1 MNMEFNLADTE
12 NIHKALCFMIDQ
24 KIDWVRND
32 LYEVCS
38 DVPNEKFIANY
49 EESWQ
54 ARMAISECLDDMI
67 DCESL
72 ILTER
77 RFDESQADKYEKQYQ
92 EAKRFADFAIQR
104 LTIKFN
110 L

>member
-12 NIHKALCFMIDQ
+12 NIHKALCYLIDH

-32 LYEVCS
+32 LYKVVS
-38 DVPNEKFIANY
+38 DVPNEKFIADY
-49 EESWQ
+49 KESWQ
-54 ARMAISECLDDMI
+54 AREAISECIDDMC

-72 ILTER
+72 ILTEK
-77 RFDESQADKYEKQYQ
+77 RFDENQAAKYEKDFE
-92 EAKRFADFAIQR
+92 EAKRFADFATKR
-104 LTIKFN
+104 LTLMFD

>member
-12 NIHKALCFMIDQ
+12 NIHRALCYLIDQ

-38 DVPNEKFIANY
+38 DVPNEKFIADY
-49 EESWQ
+49 KESWQ
-54 ARMAISECLDDMI
+54 AREAIAECVDDI
-67 DCESL
+67 VDCESL
-72 ILTER
+72 ILTEK
-77 RFDESQADKYEKQYQ
+77 RFDENQAAKYEKDFA
-92 EAKRFADFAIQR
+92 EAKRFADFARDR
-104 LTIKFN
+104 LTLKFN

>member
-32 LYEVCS
+32 LYDVVS
-38 DVPNEKFIANY
+38 DVPNEKYIANY

-54 ARMAISECLDDMI
+54 ARMAISECIDDMV

-72 ILTER
+72 ILTEK
-77 RFDESQADKYEKQYQ
+77 RFDENQAAKYEKDYK
-92 EAKRFADFAIQR
+92 EAKRFADFATKR
-104 LTIKFN
+104 LSLKFN